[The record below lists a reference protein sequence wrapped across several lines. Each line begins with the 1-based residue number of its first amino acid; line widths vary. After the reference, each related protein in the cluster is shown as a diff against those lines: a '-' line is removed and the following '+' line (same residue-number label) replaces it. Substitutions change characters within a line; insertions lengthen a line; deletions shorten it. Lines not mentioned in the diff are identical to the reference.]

1 MPNELVLSFCTQAKV
16 LCRFSAGT
24 TRVLRKR
31 NSCIHIIMLM
41 MSDMTYTAVSAFS
54 VIRPTLLG
62 NGITFDGRSCMLF
75 VFRSRIQGAAPLPY
89 FRSKTQGS
97 WGNAFSFK
105 NTWSRTATSFG
116 FSIRN
121 KRFRMAPP
129 RVISF
134 KNRACVLFQTEG
146 VICTRAPLL
155 FILFLSPPSPR
166 RGNEVIHNLG
176 HFHFGG

>member
-1 MPNELVLSFCTQAKV
+1 
-16 LCRFSAGT
+16 
-24 TRVLRKR
+24 
-31 NSCIHIIMLM
+31 MLM
-41 MSDMTYTAVSAFS
+41 ISDMTYTAVSAFS

-75 VFRSRIQGAAPLPY
+75 VFRSRIQGAASLPY

-121 KRFRMAPP
+121 RRFRTAPP
-129 RVISF
+129 RAISF
-134 KNRACVLFQTEG
+134 KNRGCVPFQTES
-146 VICTRAPLL
+146 VICTRDPPLHH
-155 FILFLSPPSPR
+155 LSSCSPAR
-166 RGNEVIHNLG
+166 PRSDPELG
-176 HFHFGG
+176 STLRVNDVSALRADVGVRQCLGPHVHHF